1 MKKTELLK
9 KIHELIWENDDLMNQ
24 ETLFSLQDLI
34 DIEIIKEAKK
44 GNLEIKKYN
53 NGYIY
58 FIKIIK

>member
-58 FIKIIK
+58 SIKIIK